1 MITPIQG
8 RVLVKLKGAYENLD
22 TTDERFGTSKTRG
35 EVAALPINTK
45 HEGIDWQGH
54 CSELGIEIGSTVYFG
69 KYEDTA
75 PYGNDQDLVLIK
87 LEDIGG
93 VSDGSDD

>member
-8 RVLVKLKGAYENLD
+8 RLLVKLKGAYDNLKT

-35 EVAALPINTK
+35 ELIAVAA
-45 HEGIDWQGH
+45 D
-54 CSELGIEIGSTVYFG
+54 IEANHPVLWKLLKPGSIVYFG

-75 PYGNDQDLVLIK
+75 PYTVDGEDGYILIK
-87 LEDIGG
+87 LEEIGG
-93 VSDGSDD
+93 VE